1 MSYAEE
7 EVTTEEAETE
17 ETETEKNE
25 IIIGT
30 DKNDVI
36 TNGGG
41 NDFVYLGNGDDEFN
55 IVSSKDKTSGD
66 VDYSSVY
73 SEMGND
79 TYNTDMTSGLYIED
93 LVGNDVLNIN
103 NTDISGLRCIFDVKS
118 SLYTDYNFYTDL
130 FMVDSS
136 KFFNIGLTLQSAMNE
151 SSINDVSS
159 AMKSLQ
165 GKFGYAWIDDFY
177 SDDQKIETINLNGKN
192 ITSGFDYTDTK
203 SNIGQI
209 YQNIATFLTANN
221 YQTAWE
227 VIDKQSK
234 RDMLS
239 LFMLYNGYSLNDV
252 SNQSSMTSNMGGN
265 LS

>member
-1 MSYAEE
+1 
-7 EVTTEEAETE
+7 
-17 ETETEKNE
+17 
-25 IIIGT
+25 
-30 DKNDVI
+30 
-36 TNGGG
+36 
-41 NDFVYLGNGDDEFN
+41 
-55 IVSSKDKTSGD
+55 
-66 VDYSSVY
+66 
-73 SEMGND
+73 MGND

-93 LVGNDVLNIN
+93 LGGNDVLNIN
-103 NTDISGLRCIFDVKS
+103 NTDITNLKCIFDVKS

-130 FMVDSS
+130 FMVDSNEFMS
-136 KFFNIGLTLQSAMNE
+136 IAMGLA
-151 SSINDVSS
+151 SSLGSS
-159 AMKSLQ
+159 MTASDAMKSLQ

-177 SDDQKIETINLNGKN
+177 SDDQKIETINLNGKD
-192 ITSGFDYTDTK
+192 ITTAFDYTNSETT

-209 YQNIATFLTANN
+209 HQNIATFLTANN